1 MRIAPADARNVAGG
15 SGPRERHTW
24 SGRPLHTPAAVLRA
38 APAAESPPV
47 AKPSADRHAAR
58 RSAAASSRP
67 DARIVAVSW
76 GGSGACKGCAAPA
89 PDPCARWPLG
99 LAPSLSSFRC
109 SSLLSGLHR
118 PCFCTKKKTKPR
130 TLEKQRKAVSHCGT
144 ARCSDR
150 GALLRRDGGGRGSAG
165 GLDVPQGPRHQLY
178 VLLSRG
184 DGRVAM
190 GKAPAGRR
198 AQARGAVGRAD
209 AGAAGAFARAPPPQR
224 IAHAQAFARPA
235 RPRERARAPRCATP
249 PARFRA

>member
-1 MRIAPADARNVAGG
+1 MHATSRAGAARAKDTPGAGG
-15 SGPRERHTW
+15 LCIRPRRCCAQHPPPRVRPWRSPRQTGMPQEGALRRAAGRTRALSRCPGVAAARAKAVLPRRRIRALVGPW
-24 SGRPLHTPAAVLRA
+24 GWRPLCR
-38 APAAESPPV
+38 S
-47 AKPSADRHAAR
+47 
-58 RSAAASSRP
+58 SAA
-67 DARIVAVSW
+67 
-76 GGSGACKGCAAPA
+76 
-89 PDPCARWPLG
+89 L
-99 LAPSLSSFRC
+99 SL
-109 SSLLSGLHR
+109 LQLSGLHR

>member
-1 MRIAPADARNVAGG
+1 MHATSRAGAARAKDTPGAGG
-15 SGPRERHTW
+15 LCIRPRRCCAQHPPPRVRPWRSPRQTGMPQEGALRRAAGRTRALSRCPGVAAARAKAVLPRRRIRALVGPW
-24 SGRPLHTPAAVLRA
+24 GWRPLCRA
-38 APAAESPPV
+38 
-47 AKPSADRHAAR
+47 
-58 RSAAASSRP
+58 SAALPCCPASTGL
-67 DARIVAVSW
+67 VSV
-76 GGSGACKGCAAPA
+76 P
-89 PDPCARWPLG
+89 
-99 LAPSLSSFRC
+99 
-109 SSLLSGLHR
+109 
-118 PCFCTKKKTKPR
+118 KKKQRPR
-130 TLEKQRKAVSHCGT
+130 TLENQRKAVSHCGT